1 MVDYSVAKAGVISL
15 TKSLAKELAHSG
27 INVNA
32 VAPSITKTELIMNLA
47 EEAQRK
53 SSIVR
58 LKVFDD
64 DSWAFMKDEN
74 ATLSSL
80 EAAIREKRVKAARA
94 LDDVRTAT
102 G

>member
-1 MVDYSVAKAGVISL
+1 MLS
-15 TKSLAKELAHSG
+15 
-27 INVNA
+27 
-32 VAPSITKTELIMNLA
+32 PSITKTELIMNLA